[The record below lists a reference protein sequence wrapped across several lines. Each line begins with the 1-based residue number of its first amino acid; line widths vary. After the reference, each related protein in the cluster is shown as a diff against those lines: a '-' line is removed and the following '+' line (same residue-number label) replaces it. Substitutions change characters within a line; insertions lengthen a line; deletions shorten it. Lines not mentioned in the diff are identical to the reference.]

1 MKSAASIHSIT
12 SSGPSKSCI
21 PAGVFAENVVC
32 SPSDVYSISALVSG
46 MVLLPL
52 NSAHP
57 LDYGVSPL
65 LTKFGCVFV
74 KPVNPAGGLG
84 KKQKK
89 DEGEHK

>member
-1 MKSAASIHSIT
+1 
-12 SSGPSKSCI
+12 
-21 PAGVFAENVVC
+21 
-32 SPSDVYSISALVSG
+32 